1 MSGCMTPDAF
11 EIDPY
16 MHAGSAI
23 GNAFFSGLTLAEVYS
38 CARLA
43 ETVEG
48 FDEAVSATIK
58 LKELHMSIEP
68 TCHFCNASDKGR
80 CRSQEEAD
88 TCHTYIEKERIL
100 KPAELPKK
108 RPPGKISLDMPVATG
123 QYETISIKSHAGN
136 DADMISIYQN
146 GRVVNLSTE
155 DVDALID
162 NLNTVLQHLQQG
174 NRK

>member
-1 MSGCMTPDAF
+1 MTSETF

-23 GNAFFSGLTLAEVYS
+23 GNAFFSGLTLEEVFS

-58 LKELHMSIEP
+58 LKELGMSIEP
-68 TCHFCNASDKGR
+68 TCHYCNASDKGR
-80 CRSQEEAD
+80 CRTRAEAD
-88 TCHTYIEKERIL
+88 TCSMNIRRETIL
-100 KPAELPKK
+100 KPATPTPKRLPAQIALTMEVDNGEFGPICIGSHTNDDPEL
-108 RPPGKISLDMPVATG
+108 
-123 QYETISIKSHAGN
+123 ISIAQDKHIVTLS
-136 DADMISIYQN
+136 IS
-146 GRVVNLSTE
+146 
-155 DVDALID
+155 DVDVLID

-174 NRK
+174 TRN